1 MLVLLAQVAH
11 LSSIPASTS
20 GGVGTVTV
28 TVTVAFIFIIVSLRY
43 YLRF

>member
-1 MLVLLAQVAH
+1 MLVLLAQVAR

>member
-1 MLVLLAQVAH
+1 MLVPLAQVAR

-28 TVTVAFIFIIVSLRY
+28 TVTVAFIFIRVSLRY
-43 YLRF
+43 Y

>member
-1 MLVLLAQVAH
+1 MLVLLAQVAR

-43 YLRF
+43 Y